1 MKNFLL
7 ERQKKAE
14 RIALL
19 SEFIKSNPDARE
31 LKRALAVEMA
41 LAGEPYGKISQLLGM
56 PKSCITLWKQKFIAA
71 GLAGIRLGY
80 KGSKGY
86 LTASQRAE
94 IISWLGARSY
104 WNLDELVTYIDE
116 HYDVIYRSKQSYYDL
131 FAAAGISWKK
141 TQKVNPKTDLE
152 LVARKRQ
159 EIREFLAQNQAEI
172 EAGRMVVF
180 FIDECHLCWGDTC
193 GYVWGKTDIRI
204 EIPITNQKKRQT
216 YFGALNYQTKEFIV
230 HEYAVGNGE
239 NAVNFMKYLQQRY
252 PKQRV
257 ALIWDGASYHR
268 SDEVKNFLATVND
281 QHEASAWQFTCII
294 LAPNAPQQD
303 PVEDVWLQGKN
314 GLRKFWYLCKSFPA
328 VKYLFKFFTDNQ
340 KFDFPKLKQYEPCS
354 SLI

>member
-1 MKNFLL
+1 M
-7 ERQKKAE
+7 R
-14 RIALL
+14 
-19 SEFIKSNPDARE
+19 S
-31 LKRALAVEMA
+31 
-41 LAGEPYGKISQLLGM
+41 Y
-56 PKSCITLWKQKFIAA
+56 
-71 GLAGIRLGY
+71 
-80 KGSKGY
+80 
-86 LTASQRAE
+86 E
-94 IISWLGARSY
+94 IITWLEARRY

-116 HYDVIYRSKQSYYDL
+116 HDDVIYRSKQSYYDL

-230 HEYAVGNGE
+230 HEYAAGNGE